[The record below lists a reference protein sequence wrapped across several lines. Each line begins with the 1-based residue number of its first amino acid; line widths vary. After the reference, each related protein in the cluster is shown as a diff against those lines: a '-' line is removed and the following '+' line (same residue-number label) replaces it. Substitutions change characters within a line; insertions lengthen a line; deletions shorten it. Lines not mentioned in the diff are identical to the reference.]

1 MAGTSVMKWRKF
13 DAKTCSKR
21 RDALPGTPRLVRRA
35 EEVWHREAG
44 LRGSSGSFTRRQVD
58 KKCGPSQ
65 GPLHKGKPVKIC
77 HGCRRETDPNYYYP
91 RICMET
97 GSRKSRSSPKRSRWH
112 VECWNGP
119 MPEKC
124 LCLERAL
131 GCKKAQLQNTRE
143 LDQLTKPSLKNIG
156 VQSET
161 SYRDMGTQT
170 DGVKTKF
177 QDAGTQTFPACSQTE
192 TCDPKTHTPD
202 PHLKDIRQGMQ
213 DNSSDDVVEQC
224 TSYNP
229 EVTHSFY
236 GKYQCGDL
244 NMNSQQMPEFLN
256 NQKTIMST
264 MPPQTIC
271 GWASPTLP
279 ALMSPR
285 PIPMDMDMPFHVW
298 YKRRMYGN
306 WKEGELILEG
316 VEDPEE
322 PPPAKMTTASEV
334 KKRQRPGRQ
343 RRYWEKHRKHRPRP
357 SLRSGAGIDADNCI
371 ISQGRHSYET
381 PWNGCI
387 EDAQTTGNNFPYLR
401 NKFTNGGEFEPIE
414 LDAAVWIPPS
424 SDIVMGVSS
433 PTPCSPTSEE
443 THDTVDVEYFWTPI
457 NTEKVKLKHVWS
469 YLLNSEI
476 NLSRIPWPVEE
487 EYITQF
493 PDQDSVTNYIATKN
507 AKELV
512 QLQLAFHPDKWARH
526 NQNQTLVKGSVLC
539 SVAGCCNAEVSV
551 GSLERALGSRSGGWG
566 IL

>member
-229 EVTHSFY
+229 ESTDARIPEQPKNHHVNNATSNDMRLGEPHSS
-236 GKYQCGDL
+236 GLD
-244 NMNSQQMPEFLN
+244 E
-256 NQKTIMST
+256 
-264 MPPQTIC
+264 
-271 GWASPTLP
+271 PTTN
-279 ALMSPR
+279 
-285 PIPMDMDMPFHVW
+285 PMDMDMPFHVW

-316 VEDPEE
+316 VEDPEDDNGVRSE
-322 PPPAKMTTASEV
+322 EETKTGTPAEIL
-334 KKRQRPGRQ
+334 G
-343 RRYWEKHRKHRPRP
+343 KHRKHRPRP
-357 SLRSGAGIDADNCI
+357 SLRSGAGIDADNYI